1 MRDPQS
7 PAQAPGALLPPS
19 IPGRS
24 PRPRRALLLG
34 SGALK
39 IGEAGEFDYS
49 GSQAIKAL
57 KEEGIPVVL
66 VNPNIATIQTSE
78 HLADEVYFLPV
89 TPEHVARV
97 IEREKVDAI
106 FLSFGGQTAL
116 NCGLA
121 LSDQGVLAKHGV
133 RVMGT
138 PVETIR
144 DTEDRDL
151 FIKRLDEIGVHTA
164 RSAACA
170 SPDEVRAAA
179 KKIGFPVMLRG
190 AFALGGMGSTICQGE
205 AELEQTL
212 KTIFA
217 QVSQVLVEESLEG
230 WKEIEYEV
238 VADADGNC
246 VTVCNMENLDP
257 MGVHTGESIVV
268 APSQTLNNHEYHL
281 LREVAIKTIRHLG
294 IVGECNIQYAL
305 DPDSDTYRVI
315 EVNARLS
322 RSSAL
327 ASKAT
332 GYPLAYIATKL
343 ALGHSLLELPNAVTR
358 RTKAFFEPALDYCV
372 VKVPRWDLEKFSQ
385 VTNVIGSSMKS
396 VGEVMAIGRD
406 FLETLQKA
414 LRMLQVAVEGLEGET
429 TVFSSFEEAIR
440 RPNPY
445 RIFAIANALRQG
457 ISVEQIH
464 EWSRIDPW
472 FLQQCARAIEAE
484 AAIDRV
490 VEKDG
495 WPLPAALLRDLKRM
509 GFSDRQISRIVSQGA
524 DNSAAPGTRPQVSEQ
539 DVRALRKSLGVLPIR
554 RQIDTLGA
562 EYPAETNYLYLN
574 YDGTEDEAI
583 MGDRKRVLV
592 LGSGVYRIG
601 SSVEFDWCCVNAVR
615 AARAL
620 GYETILV
627 NHNPE
632 TVSTDFDVCDR
643 LVFDEITL
651 ETVLD
656 LVDIEQ
662 PEGVIVSVGGQVS
675 NNLAIKLAHAGVRIL
690 GTSAESI
697 DRAEDR
703 HKFSSLCDE
712 VGLDQP
718 RWTEYTGEQDL
729 SEMAAKL
736 GFPMLVRPSYVLSGA
751 AMRVVWDQDHLENYL
766 RRAALV
772 SPDHP
777 VVITRFETGSKEI
790 EIDAVAD
797 HGDLVVWAI
806 AEHIE
811 NAGVHSGDATLVIPP
826 QKLYLETVRRIK
838 QATRKLARALHIT
851 GPFNIQFLAK
861 DNRIKIIECNLR
873 ASRSAPFVSKASKVN
888 FVDVATRIMLGRR
901 PEGLENRTLDMDYVV
916 VKAPQFS
923 FTRLTGADPT
933 LGVEMA
939 STGEVACFGEDL
951 YEALLK
957 SMTAA
962 GFKRPDPAKGVL
974 LSIGGQEAKA
984 GFDTA
989 ASILLDMDHP
999 VYATAGTAD
1008 YLESQ
1013 GHRVT
1018 RVFKQS
1024 EDGSPSVVDTLRT
1037 GDVGLVVN
1045 IPHDYSV
1052 RESEDGYQIRRTA
1065 VDLGIPLFTNAQLA
1079 RLVIKALANK
1089 PDSELLAKPWSEYIP
1104 GT

>member
-1 MRDPQS
+1 M
-7 PAQAPGALLPPS
+7 
-19 IPGRS
+19 
-24 PRPRRALLLG
+24 
-34 SGALK
+34 K

-78 HLADEVYFLPV
+78 GLADEVYFLPV
-89 TPEHVARV
+89 TPEHVTRV
-97 IEREKVDAI
+97 MEREGVDAI

-121 LSDQGVLAKHGV
+121 LADSGALERLGV

-151 FIKRLDEIGVHTA
+151 FIKRLAEIGVHTA
-164 RSAACA
+164 RSEACA

-179 KKIGFPVMLRG
+179 LRIGFPVMLRG
-190 AFALGGMGSTICQGE
+190 AFALGGMGSTICGDE
-205 AELEQTL
+205 AQLERAL
-212 KTIFA
+212 LTIFV
-217 QVSQVLVEESLEG
+217 QVSQVLVEESLAG

-238 VADADGNC
+238 VADSDGNC

-268 APSQTLNNHEYHL
+268 APSQTLDNHEYHL

-305 DPDSDTYRVI
+305 DPASDRYRVI

-332 GYPLAYIATKL
+332 GYPLAYVAAKL
-343 ALGHSLLELPNAVTR
+343 ALGHSLLELPNVVTGSTR
-358 RTKAFFEPALDYCV
+358 AFFEPALDYCV

-385 VTNVIGSSMKS
+385 VTTVIGSSMKS

-406 FLETLQKA
+406 FVSALQKA
-414 LRMLQVAVEGLEGET
+414 LRMLQVGVGGLEGET
-429 TVFSSFEEAIR
+429 AVFESLEEAIR
-440 RPNPY
+440 TPNPY
-445 RIFAIANALRQG
+445 RIFAIANALRRG
-457 ISVEQIH
+457 MGVEAIH
-464 EWSRIDPW
+464 ALSGIDPW
-472 FLQQCARAIEAE
+472 FLHQCARVIDAE
-484 AAIDRV
+484 ARIAEAV
-490 VEKDG
+490 GQGG
-495 WPLPAALLRDLKRM
+495 WPLPAELLWELKRL
-509 GFSDRQISRIVSQGA
+509 GFSDAQIARLV
-524 DNSAAPGTRPQVSEQ
+524 SAALPGSPSDVTTPTPILTPAQTPPQTTTLSQTPSPTPTVAQTEAE
-539 DVRALRKSLGVLPIR
+539 VRAQRHSKGNVPIR
-554 RQIDTLGA
+554 RQIDTLAA
-562 EYPAETNYLYLN
+562 EYPAQTNYLYLS
-574 YDGTEDEAI
+574 YDGAEDEAI
-583 MGDRKRVLV
+583 TRSDRRVLV

-601 SSVEFDWCCVNAVR
+601 SSVEFDWCSVNAVR
-615 AARAL
+615 AAREL
-620 GYETILV
+620 GYETILL

-632 TVSTDFDVCDR
+632 TVSTDFDLCDR
-643 LVFDEITL
+643 LVFDEISL

-656 LVDIEQ
+656 LWDRER

-675 NNLAIKLAHAGVRIL
+675 NNLAIHLARAGVRIL

-703 HKFSSLCDE
+703 HKFSCLCDE
-712 VGLDQP
+712 IGLDQP
-718 RWTEYTGEQDL
+718 RWTEYTGEEDL
-729 SEMAAKL
+729 SAIAEEL
-736 GFPMLVRPSYVLSGA
+736 GFPLLVRPSYVLSGA
-751 AMRVVWDQDHLENYL
+751 AMRVVWEAARRLCY
-766 RRAALV
+766 RGRAALV

-797 HGDLVVWAI
+797 HGSLVLWAI

-838 QATRKLARALHIT
+838 QATRKLAAALEIT

-861 DNRIKIIECNLR
+861 SNRIKIIECNLR
-873 ASRSAPFVSKASKVN
+873 ASRSAPFLSKAGKVN
-888 FVDVATRIMLGRR
+888 FVDVATRIMLGH
-901 PEGLENRTLDMDYVV
+901 PPPAMESRTLDMDYVA

-923 FTRLTGADPT
+923 FSRLTGADPT

-957 SMTAA
+957 SLEAT
-962 GFKRPDPAKGVL
+962 GFRRPRPGAGVL
-974 LSIGGQEAKA
+974 LSIGGDEAKED
-984 GFDTA
+984 FLTA
-989 ASILLDMDHP
+989 AGLLLAEGHP
-999 VYATAGTAD
+999 LWATRGTAAF
-1008 YLESQ
+1008 LAARGFAVAEV
-1013 GHRVT
+1013 R
-1018 RVFKQS
+1018 KQS
-1024 EDGSPSVVDTLRT
+1024 EEAPSQTVLGKGPRSHPMAPSP
-1037 GDVGLVVN
+1037 
-1045 IPHDYSV
+1045 
-1052 RESEDGYQIRRTA
+1052 
-1065 VDLGIPLFTNAQLA
+1065 
-1079 RLVIKALANK
+1079 
-1089 PDSELLAKPWSEYIP
+1089 
-1104 GT
+1104 

>member
-1 MRDPQS
+1 MPDGKMTDPAYRRLLIPEGGPVT
-7 PAQAPGALLPPS
+7 PATGSTGPRTPATGSGGPGTPSAGAGGPMTPP
-19 IPGRS
+19 PGDGGPVTPS
-24 PRPRRALLLG
+24 FGGAAPRPRRALLLG

-89 TPEHVARV
+89 TPEHVTRV
-97 IEREKVDAI
+97 IEREDVDAI

-121 LSDQGVLAKHGV
+121 LADQGVLAQHGV

-151 FIKRLDEIGVHTA
+151 FCQRLAEIGVDTA
-164 RSAACA
+164 RSAACG
-170 SPDEVRAAA
+170 SPAAVREAAA
-179 KKIGFPVMLRG
+179 RIGFPVMLRG
-190 AFALGGMGSTICQGE
+190 AFALGGMGSTICRDDV
-205 AELEQTL
+205 ELDAALQ
-212 KTIFA
+212 TIFA
-217 QVSQVLVEESLEG
+217 QVSQVLVEESLQG

-238 VADADGNC
+238 VADGDGNC

-281 LREVAIKTIRHLG
+281 LREVALRTIRHLG

-305 DPDSDTYRVI
+305 DPHSDTYRVI

-332 GYPLAYIATKL
+332 GYPLAYIAAKL

-372 VKVPRWDLEKFSQ
+372 VKAPRWDLEKFSQ
-385 VTNVIGSSMKS
+385 VTHVIGSSMKS

-406 FLETLQKA
+406 FLEALQKA
-414 LRMLQVAVEGLEGET
+414 LRMLQVGVEGLEGET
-429 TVFSSFEEAIR
+429 MDFESLEEAIR
-440 RPNPY
+440 VPNPY
-445 RIFAIANALRQG
+445 RIFAIANALRHG
-457 ISVEQIH
+457 VSAEKIH
-464 EWSRIDPW
+464 RWSRIDPW
-472 FLQQCARAIEAE
+472 FLSQCARVVAAE
-484 AAIDRV
+484 QALEHA
-490 VEKDG
+490 VEEQG
-495 WPLPAALLRDLKRM
+495 WPLPAALLRDLKQM
-509 GFSDRQISRIVSQGA
+509 GFADGQIARIVSRGA
-524 DNSAAPGTRPQVSEQ
+524 DNTADPVRRPQATEA
-539 DVRALRKSLGVLPIR
+539 DVRRLRHELGIKPIR

-562 EYPAETNYLYLN
+562 EYPAETNYLYLS
-574 YDGTEDEAI
+574 YDGQQDEAVS
-583 MGDRKRVLV
+583 GNRPRVVV

-615 AARAL
+615 AARDL
-620 GYETILV
+620 GYETILL

-632 TVSTDFDVCDR
+632 TVSTDFDACDR
-643 LVFDEITL
+643 LVFDEISL

-656 LVDIEQ
+656 LVDQER

-675 NNLAIKLAHAGVRIL
+675 NTLAFGLAEAGVRIL

-712 VGLDQP
+712 AGLDQP

-729 SEMAAKL
+729 AEIADKL

-751 AMRVVWDQDHLENYL
+751 AMRVVWEQAHLENYL

-797 HGDLVVWAI
+797 HGELVVWAI

-838 QATRKLARALHIT
+838 QATRKLARALDIT
-851 GPFNIQFLAK
+851 GPFNIQFLAR
-861 DNRIKIIECNLR
+861 DNRIRIIECNLR
-873 ASRSAPFVSKASKVN
+873 ASRSAPFVSKASKIN
-888 FVDVATRIMLGRR
+888 FIDVATRIMLGRR
-901 PEGLENRTLDMDYVV
+901 PDGLENRTLDMDYVV

-957 SMTAA
+957 SLSAA
-962 GFKRPDPAKGVL
+962 GFQRPGAAGFQRPGTAGFQRPGAAGRGAGVL
-974 LSIGGQEAKA
+974 LSIGGDEAKA
-984 GFDTA
+984 GFETA
-989 ASILLDMDHP
+989 ISLLAELGYPIH
-999 VYATAGTAD
+999 ATAGTAD
-1008 YLESQ
+1008 FQIGRASCRE
-1013 GHRVT
+1013 RV
-1018 RVFKQS
+1018 
-1024 EDGSPSVVDTLRT
+1024 
-1037 GDVGLVVN
+1037 
-1045 IPHDYSV
+1045 
-1052 RESEDGYQIRRTA
+1052 
-1065 VDLGIPLFTNAQLA
+1065 
-1079 RLVIKALANK
+1079 
-1089 PDSELLAKPWSEYIP
+1089 
-1104 GT
+1104 